1 MNTDLP
7 TKLDEEL
14 DESTGLV
21 NPIPTKSESIED
33 KAQQIS
39 KVIKDIESDFD
50 IIVEYILTQKEI
62 NVFKFDFQKNNYYAY
77 NVPLL
82 DHFNYIKYEGAESE
96 VTKKR
101 DLDEI
106 QLFIDAY
113 RKIKTA
119 SSDQTKIYILKN
131 SLNNSIYR
139 YETNIGIITSGRTL
153 LDNSNIFLYTEAVTQ
168 TNLYPRVNSSII
180 KPNLLAVF
188 IISIPKENDY
198 SSDFG
203 EKRPINTT
211 QNKYLTENFIYIPEI
226 PNLRSWN
233 KKNNF
238 KFKSMFKI
246 KCNNS
251 IYQDIGN
258 KKNKNYLEQCF
269 FMRKLFI
276 LSLLI
281 YYRERNEQGYKG
293 EDNKYK
299 ILITEIFKTELI
311 EERKRIIN
319 LKRNQLIFII
329 FALTSHLYS
338 IFIKGPEEYVI
349 IIDKLAEKYNNY
361 KSIIDKLETDKEF
374 DNKIGLLFDTL
385 DKDVIL
391 GILKSD
397 FETKGKFFNDPNIKD
412 VKEAVQNYDK
422 NKKKFEELKKKEEK
436 AKESSD
442 KQLLEGDYDKLR
454 TVERKVNTVNK
465 IVDDIFSKRF
475 EKIISGIST
484 TDLMDKTNGDITSE
498 ITTIEI
504 EYSNYSKYLKE
515 E

>member
-1 MNTDLP
+1 
-7 TKLDEEL
+7 
-14 DESTGLV
+14 
-21 NPIPTKSESIED
+21 
-33 KAQQIS
+33 
-39 KVIKDIESDFD
+39 
-50 IIVEYILTQKEI
+50 
-62 NVFKFDFQKNNYYAY
+62 
-77 NVPLL
+77 
-82 DHFNYIKYEGAESE
+82 
-96 VTKKR
+96 
-101 DLDEI
+101 
-106 QLFIDAY
+106 
-113 RKIKTA
+113 
-119 SSDQTKIYILKN
+119 
-131 SLNNSIYR
+131 
-139 YETNIGIITSGRTL
+139 
-153 LDNSNIFLYTEAVTQ
+153 
-168 TNLYPRVNSSII
+168 
-180 KPNLLAVF
+180 
-188 IISIPKENDY
+188 
-198 SSDFG
+198 
-203 EKRPINTT
+203 
-211 QNKYLTENFIYIPEI
+211 
-226 PNLRSWN
+226 
-233 KKNNF
+233 
-238 KFKSMFKI
+238 MFKI

-349 IIDKLAEKYNNY
+349 IIAKLAEKYNNY
-361 KSIIDKLETDKEF
+361 KSIIDKLEIDKEF

-385 DKDVIL
+385 KKDIIL

-397 FETKGKFFNDPNIKD
+397 FETGEFFNDPNINKD

-465 IVDDIFSKRF
+465 IVDDIFSKRY

-484 TDLMDKTNGDITSE
+484 TDLMDKTNRDITSE

-504 EYSNYSKYLKE
+504 EYSDYSKYLKE